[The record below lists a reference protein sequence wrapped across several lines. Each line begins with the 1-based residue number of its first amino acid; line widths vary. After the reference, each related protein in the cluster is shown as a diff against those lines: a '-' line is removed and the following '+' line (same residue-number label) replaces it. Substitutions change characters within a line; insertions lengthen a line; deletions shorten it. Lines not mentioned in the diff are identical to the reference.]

1 MGLRFLLNAGVAC
14 PLPVLARCRLQDHQ
28 KLGAKNDPVVE
39 LCLLVI
45 TEGETM
51 KKKITTAVFFA
62 LLMVATG
69 SVQARADMPV
79 PVPIPGA
86 R

>member
-1 MGLRFLLNAGVAC
+1 
-14 PLPVLARCRLQDHQ
+14 
-28 KLGAKNDPVVE
+28 
-39 LCLLVI
+39 
-45 TEGETM
+45 M

-69 SVQARADMPV
+69 SVPARADMPI
-79 PVPIPGA
+79 PVPIPGV

>member
-1 MGLRFLLNAGVAC
+1 
-14 PLPVLARCRLQDHQ
+14 
-28 KLGAKNDPVVE
+28 
-39 LCLLVI
+39 
-45 TEGETM
+45 M

-62 LLMVATG
+62 LLMIAAG
-69 SVQARADMPV
+69 SVQVRADMPI